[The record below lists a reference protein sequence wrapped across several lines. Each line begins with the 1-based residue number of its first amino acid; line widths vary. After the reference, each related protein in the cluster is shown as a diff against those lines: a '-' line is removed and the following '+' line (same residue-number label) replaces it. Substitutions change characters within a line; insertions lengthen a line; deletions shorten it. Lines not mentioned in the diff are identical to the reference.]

1 MKSSN
6 ETLVAQSKQLRDLME
21 YITDIQNDIPEDDT
35 ERQIAA
41 TSAIISVG
49 ISMELNAINKRLNDL
64 EDA

>member
-6 ETLVAQSKQLRDLME
+6 ETLAIQSKQLKDLMK
-21 YITDIQNDIPEDDT
+21 YITDIQNEIPEDDA

-41 TSAIISVG
+41 TSAIINVG